1 MRAQCGLWLSV
12 FLFGAVAGAATHVLQ
27 AADEQYFGT
36 WAGTWEGMGASGGIE
51 VTLEEGTDGALKG
64 GVSVTGQ
71 PTYKATFTKVA
82 IDGGKL
88 TATYDFPP
96 ENQAEVTLEAKF
108 EGSTAT
114 GTWVAREKAGGTEV
128 AQGTWSVKRP

>member
-1 MRAQCGLWLSV
+1 MRAQVVLLSV
-12 FLFGAVAGAATHVLQ
+12 LLFGAVAGASPHAVQ
-27 AADEQYFGT
+27 AADEQYLGT

-51 VTLEEGTDGALKG
+51 VTLEKATDGALKG

-71 PTYKATFTKVA
+71 PTYKATFSKVA
-82 IDGGKL
+82 IEEGRL

-96 ENQAEVTLEAKF
+96 EGQAEVTLEAKF